1 MDNLDKSE
9 KFKRKIRQ
17 TAAITAILLILSL
30 YIITL
35 ILAIANNSYTE
46 KFFYASL
53 FSTVFI
59 PVMLYLISWM
69 AKVFK
74 SYNPNNKEHISTT
87 QTDSDSDK

>member
-1 MDNLDKSE
+1 ME
-9 KFKRKIRQ
+9 KAKKKIRQ
-17 TAAITAILLILSL
+17 IAALAAVCLILVL

-35 ILAIANNSYTE
+35 VLAIMNNSYTE

-69 AKVFK
+69 ENVLK
-74 SYNPNNKEHISTT
+74 SYNPNNPPV
-87 QTDSDSDK
+87 SDSKEKENEKK

>member
-1 MDNLDKSE
+1 MNKLD

-17 TAAITAILLILSL
+17 IAAITAIFLILSL

-35 ILAIANNSYTE
+35 ILAIVNNSYTE

-53 FSTVFI
+53 FSMVFI

-74 SYNPNNKEHISTT
+74 SYNPNNKE
-87 QTDSDSDK
+87 QTSAAQKDSGSDK

>member
-1 MDNLDKSE
+1 MK
-9 KFKRKIRQ
+9 KIHKKIRQ
-17 TAAITAILLILSL
+17 IAAIAAILLILSL

-35 ILAIANNSYTE
+35 VLAIVNNSYTE

-59 PVMLYLISWM
+59 PVMIYLMSWM

-74 SYNPNNKEHISTT
+74 SYNPDNQEHTSVSP
-87 QTDSDSDK
+87 DDHVSDD

>member
-1 MDNLDKSE
+1 MKKIS
-9 KFKRKIRQ
+9 KKIRQ
-17 TAAITAILLILSL
+17 IAALAAIVLILSL

-35 ILAIANNSYTE
+35 VLAVMNNSYTE
-46 KFFYASL
+46 KFFHASL

-74 SYNPNNKEHISTT
+74 SYNPNNSEHTSATP
-87 QTDSDSDK
+87 DNHESDE